1 MKSSFIHGIY
11 RFDENPRST
20 MKTNYYALM
29 LFSILTTFV
38 YSQVGIGT
46 TSPDA
51 TLHIVGNTTLGS
63 TGGTTNLINEDF
75 SSYTVIQNYSPNASC
90 TTTTGWV
97 TSSAAPA
104 TYECSNCVG
113 SYLYIDSGRFRVRPK
128 RYRFNDFRANYDVRR
143 HLFRL
148 CCLENIPLEQT
159 LLEPIYMMVFH
170 KLETDLVN
178 VNTGGDTD
186 ASYSGTISVTAS
198 TSYTIRLEYLGTY
211 AYGATV
217 DNVLITETSTA
228 STGNYTFRLEDG
240 QQQSGHVLTSDANG
254 YATWM
259 APNGGSG
266 TDNQTLS
273 LTGNQLSISNG
284 NTVTI
289 PTSGGT
295 GSYDFENGLTE
306 SSGTARLG
314 GALTNATYLDLNS
327 HDMYFEGSGT
337 GNITFEDNSGQ
348 PAMTT
353 NFSDGYI
360 NFGSGGA
367 FVDADDGTTF
377 TDTYGGGPFTK
388 AFVLGAYDGSSGG
401 TAIALG
407 SIEYVVDG
415 TNELFYQGGAF
426 SPMTNLGADLGAY
439 PFSGTTRM
447 WDDVYADDF
456 VTPTNTYPRSS
467 GRASNLNE
475 RGLAEIL
482 RLKPI
487 SYQDNTSVVDRTI
500 IPDNL
505 KDNKLGFYAN
515 ELLEVIPEAVK
526 TSDWVSLDESGKK
539 TRVVYDSPKGIMP
552 YQIIPVTV
560 KAIQEQQEQIEL
572 LKSSVNEL
580 KKQNELLRA
589 LIESK
594 E

>member
-1 MKSSFIHGIY
+1 MKSSFTDGIY
-11 RFDENPRST
+11 RFDENLRST
-20 MKTNYYALM
+20 MKTNYFTLM
-29 LFSILTTFV
+29 FFSILTTLA

-51 TLHIVGNTTLGS
+51 TLHIVGTTTLGS
-63 TGGTTNLINEDF
+63 TGGTTDLINEDF
-75 SSYTVIQNYSPNASC
+75 SSYAVIQNYTPDASC
-90 TTTTGWV
+90 TTTSGWV

-104 TYECSNCVG
+104 TYECTNCVG
-113 SYLYIDSGRFRVRPK
+113 SYLYIDSDDSGCDQDATVLMTFVPTTTSVDISFDYAVIEYSSGADSFRV
-128 RYRFNDFRANYDVRR
+128 YLHDGVSQVGAD
-143 HLFRL
+143 
-148 CCLENIPLEQT
+148 
-159 LLEPIYMMVFH
+159 LL
-170 KLETDLVN
+170 N

-186 ASYSGTISVTAS
+186 ASYSGTIAVTAN
-198 TSYTIRLEYLGTY
+198 TSYTIRFEYLGTY

-217 DNVLITETSTA
+217 DNVLITETSTP

-240 QQQSGHVLTSDANG
+240 QQQPGHVLTSDANG

-259 APNGGSG
+259 APSGGSG

-273 LTGNQLSISNG
+273 LSGNQLSISNG

-289 PTSGGT
+289 PSSGGT

-306 SSGTARLG
+306 SSGTVRLG
-314 GALTNATYLDLNS
+314 GVLTNDTYLDLNS
-327 HDMYFEGSGT
+327 NDIYFEGSGT

-353 NFSDGYI
+353 NFADGYI
-360 NFGSGGA
+360 NFGSGNA

-388 AFVLGAYDGSSGG
+388 GFVLGAYDGSSGG

-456 VTPTNTYPRSS
+456 ITPTNTYPRSS
-467 GRASNLNE
+467 GRTSNLNQ

-482 RLKPI
+482 RLRPI
-487 SYQDNTSVVDRTI
+487 SYLDNTSIVDRTI

-505 KDNKLGFYAN
+505 KETKLGFYAN

-526 TSDWVSLDESGKK
+526 TSDWVNLDESGKK

-560 KAIQEQQEQIEL
+560 KAIQEQQEQIDL
-572 LKSSVNEL
+572 LKSSINEL
-580 KKQNELLRA
+580 KKQNELLKA
-589 LIESK
+589 MIESK

>member
-1 MKSSFIHGIY
+1 VPTTTSVDISFDYAVREYSSGADSFRAYLHDGI
-11 RFDENPRST
+11 
-20 MKTNYYALM
+20 
-29 LFSILTTFV
+29 
-38 YSQVGIGT
+38 SQVG
-46 TSPDA
+46 
-51 TLHIVGNTTLGS
+51 
-63 TGGTTNLINEDF
+63 
-75 SSYTVIQNYSPNASC
+75 
-90 TTTTGWV
+90 
-97 TSSAAPA
+97 
-104 TYECSNCVG
+104 
-113 SYLYIDSGRFRVRPK
+113 
-128 RYRFNDFRANYDVRR
+128 
-143 HLFRL
+143 
-148 CCLENIPLEQT
+148 
-159 LLEPIYMMVFH
+159 
-170 KLETDLVN
+170 TDLVN

-259 APNGGSG
+259 ASGGGSG

-273 LTGNQLSISNG
+273 LAGNQLSISNG

-289 PTSGGT
+289 PSSGGT
-295 GSYDFENGLTE
+295 SSYDFENGLTE

-327 HDMYFEGSGT
+327 YDIYFEGSGT

-482 RLKPI
+482 RLNPI

-505 KDNKLGFYAN
+505 RDNKLGFYAN

-526 TSDWVSLDESGKK
+526 TSDWISLDESGKK
-539 TRVVYDSPKGIMP
+539 TRVVYDSPKGIIP

-560 KAIQEQQEQIEL
+560 KGHTRATRTNRTFE
-572 LKSSVNEL
+572 K
-580 KKQNELLRA
+580 LR
-589 LIESK
+589 
-594 E
+594 